1 MNITVE
7 QATQA
12 IAIGIAKINDLKEP
26 SCMAIVDEGGN
37 LIAFMRSNSAT
48 FGTAEVAINKAYTA
62 AAFRCSTA
70 DLQASVQPGGE
81 IFGLMGQRQPFVC
94 FGGGLPILRNGRL
107 VGAVGVSG
115 GPVAADEAIALAM
128 ADSLHSFQQ
137 T

>member
-7 QATQA
+7 MANRA
-12 IAIGIAKINDLKEP
+12 IAVGIAKINELKEP

-37 LIAFMRSNSAT
+37 LIAFMRSDGAT

-70 DLQASVQPGGE
+70 DLQLSVQPGGE
-81 IFGLMGQRQPFVC
+81 IYGLVGQRQPFVY
-94 FGGGLPILRNGRL
+94 FGGGLPILRDGRL

-115 GPVAADEAIALAM
+115 GPVTADEAIASAM
-128 ADSLHSFQQ
+128 ADSLHSL
-137 T
+137 